1 MPRSLLLNIWEH
13 AFLKLRFF
21 LEETLELLT
30 WTHPKNCGFFLGPQ
44 ALCQKRFHIFL
55 LKGWCAKLL
64 HCKGESDWPVCCFG
78 PLIRSLEWDLETIP
92 SKYQYNRT
100 GDKKLGCGVCLLSFF
115 WTELV
120 RRMLKGSFNWMHVWQ
135 WERKKPF
142 FLGNLRNILQ
152 FILGRCISAKW

>member
-30 WTHPKNCGFFLGPQ
+30 WTPPKNCGFFLGPQ
-44 ALCQKRFHIFL
+44 ALYQRCFICFFWRADVQNCL
-55 LKGWCAKLL
+55 E

-78 PLIRSLEWDLETIP
+78 PLIRSLEWNLETIP

-100 GDKKLGCGVCLLSFF
+100 GDKKLGCGVCLLFFF
-115 WTELV
+115 WTGLV
-120 RRMLKGSFNWMHVWQ
+120 RWMLKGSFNWMHVWQ

-142 FLGNLRNILQ
+142 FLRKPKKYFAVYIRQ
-152 FILGRCISAKW
+152 VHFS